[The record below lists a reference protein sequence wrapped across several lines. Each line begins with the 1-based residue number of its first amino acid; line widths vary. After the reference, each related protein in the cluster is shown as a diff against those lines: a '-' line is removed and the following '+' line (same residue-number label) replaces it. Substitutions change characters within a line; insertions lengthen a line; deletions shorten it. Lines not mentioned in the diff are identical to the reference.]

1 VKLPDGV
8 EKYTFEDAVKDAE
21 ERAEG
26 VALTAARLQGAEAK
40 EEEVEQKQDNALEE
54 NEDEEEVVS
63 QFELSDEEGLA
74 AGDVGGGADGAGDA
88 YFLSWGDG
96 VWRKGYERALTFAVP
111 SARATVKHMIALFE
125 EDCGWSVA
133 LVARKAHGS
142 DESQFFINF
151 AADDQQVRDL
161 LPELHY
167 IAPAGNEP
175 EHSPP
180 DIVGTWCLVVQ
191 RSQGWDASP
200 ACSVVASEDEVEG
213 RMEEDFGDL

>member
-1 VKLPDGV
+1 
-8 EKYTFEDAVKDAE
+8 
-21 ERAEG
+21 
-26 VALTAARLQGAEAK
+26 
-40 EEEVEQKQDNALEE
+40 
-54 NEDEEEVVS
+54 VVS

-74 AGDVGGGADGAGDA
+74 AGDVGGGADGAADVPL
-88 YFLSWGDG
+88 YFVSWGDG
-96 VWRKGYERALTFAVP
+96 VWLKGYERALTFAVP
-111 SARATVKHMIALFE
+111 SARGTVKHMIPFFE

-151 AADDQQVRDL
+151 AADDQQMRDL

-167 IAPAGNEP
+167 IAPAGSEP

-191 RSQGWDASP
+191 RPQGWDQSP
-200 ACSVVASEDEVEG
+200 ECSVVASEDEVEG
-213 RMEEDFGDL
+213 RMVEDFGDL